1 MRNDK
6 YIEILRNMNDIES
19 EHIESF
25 YSMLKYLFKANNEL
39 RLFAE
44 EYYKKELPI
53 KDVAKELQI
62 TIAEAKR
69 RRQVI
74 IESLETLS
82 EVFVIERLEDKH
94 LCNQLLGTGN
104 EEIDLEVELASLR
117 KEIFKIDTRKQEKRK
132 RKPTKLA
139 NMEMVNEMM
148 F

>member
-53 KDVAKELQI
+53 KDVAEELQI